1 MHTKDQLGINGEN
14 YAVRYLIGAGF
25 TIVTRNWRCP
35 DGEIDILAADG
46 PTLAV
51 IEVKTRATDA
61 FGQPYEAVNWRKS
74 ARLRRLAA
82 QWLREHPWPG
92 PVRFDV
98 ISIVMPKD
106 VVPTLQHIR
115 AAF

>member
-1 MHTKDQLGINGEN
+1 MHTKDQLGIDGEN
-14 YAVRYLIGAGF
+14 YAARYLLGAGF
-25 TIVTRNWRCP
+25 QIVDRNWRCS
-35 DGEIDILAADG
+35 DGEIDILAVEG
-46 PTLAV
+46 STFVV

-61 FGQPYEAVNWRKS
+61 FGQPYEAVTWRKA
-74 ARLRRLAA
+74 ARLRRLTA
-82 QWLREHPWPG
+82 QWLREHPWRG